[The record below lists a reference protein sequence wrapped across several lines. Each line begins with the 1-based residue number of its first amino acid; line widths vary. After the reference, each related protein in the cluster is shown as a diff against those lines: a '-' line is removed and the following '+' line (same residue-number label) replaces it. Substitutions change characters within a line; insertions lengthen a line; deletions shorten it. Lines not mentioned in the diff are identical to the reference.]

1 MENTI
6 TIGEQSWRIKANA
19 ITPFHYKSQFKQDLL
34 KDTFQALGGVGSL
47 MELREVEEGRSV
59 EQLNA
64 VIEKIDTTL
73 IYQLLWVFI
82 KTAQPSTVPSFYEWL
97 NDLDY
102 VPVTDLL
109 LNEKFLELLT
119 GNIHRKK

>member
-6 TIGEQSWRIKANA
+6 TIGEQNWKLKANA
-19 ITPFHYKSQFKQDLL
+19 ITPFHYKAQFKQDLL

-109 LNEKFLELLT
+109 LNEQFLELLT